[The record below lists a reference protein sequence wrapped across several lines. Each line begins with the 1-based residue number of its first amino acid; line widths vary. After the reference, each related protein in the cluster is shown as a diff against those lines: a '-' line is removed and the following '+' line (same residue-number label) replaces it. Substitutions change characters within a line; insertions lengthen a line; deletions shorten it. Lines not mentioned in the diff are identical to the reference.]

1 MLRRARPSRLRGL
14 GGVGDD
20 DRLIGMMMI
29 RDEDD
34 VLGET
39 LAGAV
44 RWFDRIYVLDG
55 TTDPDRV
62 ARTDAILAARP
73 EVCWH
78 ARDADWFPEG
88 VTDGARQVLLDRIR
102 RDHGVDNWIGVLHA
116 DEFLDQDPR
125 PMLAARHPALHPSLR
140 VRVAHA
146 FLHPDDEHRWS
157 SAVPMRQRVRHTMWP
172 GVPES
177 RFFFDDG
184 SRDFDVALHSK
195 VIPRSHRPG
204 ELVDGYVIVQ
214 YNERDPDQLVAR
226 ARSRAASGWQ
236 VEHYARVLVDDPD
249 VFVPT
254 LDRPDS
260 PFAPE
265 FAGDPEGPFVARS
278 VDSVPTLFRPDDRE
292 PVILARSAGAGG
304 PDEQFDLD
312 DRTEVDLSLLSGDD
326 GLLATLDRPTR
337 PAVWRWSRR
346 VRDEHGKDWPPGAD
360 ALLRHTAAVLRG
372 PRVTAAQREVVAGE
386 FLRAFAGAMAGRSWF
401 AFVDEHQL
409 DRARH
414 LLSVTGP
421 GRRDV

>member
-1 MLRRARPSRLRGL
+1 M
-14 GGVGDD
+14 GDG

-34 VLGET
+34 VLAET

-78 ARDADWFPEG
+78 ARDADWFPDG

-125 PMLAARHPALHPSLR
+125 PMLAARHPALHPSVR

-146 FLHPDDEHRWS
+146 FLHPDDEQRWKS
-157 SAVPMRQRVRHTMWP
+157 GVPMRQRVLHTMWP

-184 SRDFDVALHSK
+184 SRDFDPALHSK

-214 YNERDPDQLVAR
+214 YNERDPEQLVAR

-236 VEHYARVLVDDPD
+236 VGHYARLLADDPE
-249 VFVPT
+249 VFVST
-254 LDRPDS
+254 LDRPEA

-265 FAGDPEGPFVARS
+265 FAGDPEGPFVARTI
-278 VDSVPTLFRPDDRE
+278 DSVPTLFRPDDRE
-292 PVILARSAGAGG
+292 PLIVSRSDDAG
-304 PDEQFDLD
+304 PDDEQSDLD
-312 DRTEVDLSLLSGDD
+312 GRVDVDLSLLSGDD
-326 GLLATLDRPTR
+326 GLLAALDEPSRS
-337 PAVWRWSRR
+337 AVRRWTQR
-346 VRDEHGKDWPPGAD
+346 VRAEHRKEWPPGTD
-360 ALLRHTAAVLRG
+360 ALLRHTAAVLRS
-372 PRVTAAQREVVAGE
+372 PRVTRAQRDVVAGE
-386 FLRAFAGAMAGRSWF
+386 FVRAFAGCIAGGPWF
-401 AFVDEHQL
+401 AVVADS
-409 DRARH
+409 DVGAVRRV
-414 LLSVTGP
+414 LSASAPGP
-421 GRRDV
+421 SAA